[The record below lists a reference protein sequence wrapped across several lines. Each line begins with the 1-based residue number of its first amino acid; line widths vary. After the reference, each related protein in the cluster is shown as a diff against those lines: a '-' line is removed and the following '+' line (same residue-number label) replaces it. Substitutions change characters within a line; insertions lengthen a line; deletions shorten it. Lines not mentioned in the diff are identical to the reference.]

1 MYKLLTRE
9 ESRNLD
15 NQLITQFSIPSI
27 ILMENAAYNSALI
40 INEYISNK
48 SSKIL
53 ILVGTGNNGGDGL
66 AIARH
71 LYNLGYKHIK
81 SLIFGNI
88 DKFTIDTKINYDI
101 LKNYNI
107 ELLNFNDKNQLDLKN
122 FEYDILIEALIGT
135 GGDEHLK
142 QELSNF
148 LTYFNNDSKFKIA
161 IDIPAGLN
169 ANTGIAHQNTL
180 NYHLTISMM
189 SPKIGFYIND
199 GLSKTGE
206 IKISNLGISDEFIKS
221 KNFILEKSDI
231 MKIIPKRKK
240 VSSKFDYGKILIIA
254 GSEKFLGASALA
266 SNACIKSGA
275 GLVYLYSVARH
286 QSLLPEII
294 FIKSKNDNHLILD
307 DYYYLQEFINK
318 STTII
323 LGPGLGDND
332 DTIQLAKKVIYTNLD
347 KKMVIDADALKAIDI
362 QKKLSKNIILTP
374 HFFEFLKL
382 SKTELNELQKNYY
395 NIIKEFA
402 LKLDCIILFK
412 YFPSII
418 TDGDITYF
426 NIYGNPGMATAGSG
440 DVLSGIIGF
449 YLSII
454 EETLLAGAVSAFL
467 HSTISDNY
475 VKKYNQASLTASE
488 MITHIK
494 ELDCLEK

>member
-9 ESRNLD
+9 ESRYLD

-66 AIARH
+66 AIGRH
-71 LYNLGYKHIK
+71 LYNLGFKNIK
-81 SLIFGNI
+81 CLIYGNI
-88 DKFTIDTKINYDI
+88 NKFTNDTKINYNI

-107 ELLNFNDKNQLDLKN
+107 ELLNFSDKNSLDLKN
-122 FEYDILIEALIGT
+122 IEYDILIEALIGT
-135 GGDEHLK
+135 GGDENLK
-142 QELSNF
+142 QELSDF
-148 LTYFNNDSKFKIA
+148 LTYFKNDSKFKIA

-169 ANTGIAHQNTL
+169 ANIGIANKNTL
-180 NYHLTISMM
+180 NYNLTVTMM
-189 SPKIGFYIND
+189 SPKIGFYMND
-199 GLSKTGE
+199 GISKTGQ
-206 IKISNLGISDEFIKS
+206 IRISNLGISDEFVKS
-221 KNFILEKSDI
+221 KNFILEKNDI
-231 MKIIPKRKK
+231 LKIIPIRKK
-240 VSSKFDYGKILIIA
+240 VSSKFDYGRILIIA
-254 GSEKFLGASALA
+254 GSEKYLGASALTA
-266 SNACIKSGA
+266 NSCIKSGA

-323 LGPGLGDND
+323 LGPGIADND
-332 DTIQLAKKVIYTNLD
+332 DTIELAKKLIYSNLD
-347 KKMVIDADALKAIDI
+347 KKMVIDADALKAVDKD
-362 QKKLSKNIILTP
+362 KKLSKNIILTP
-374 HFFEFLKL
+374 HLFEFLKL
-382 SKTELNELQKNYY
+382 SKVEFEELQINYY
-395 NIIKEFA
+395 NIVKEFA
-402 LKLDCIILFK
+402 IELDCNIIFK
-412 YFPSII
+412 HIPSII
-418 TDGDITYF
+418 TDGEITYF

-449 YLSII
+449 YLSIV
-454 EETLLAGAVSAFL
+454 EEPLLAGAVSAFL

-488 MITHIK
+488 MIEHIK